1 VSDGQLILGRSP
13 GRSQVIHG
21 DRVHDGAM
29 TALPLRAL
37 AVDDD
42 PGICELLR
50 LVLTSE
56 HFIVATAGS
65 AAETLACLETFSPDV
80 VLLDIMLPDM
90 TGFDL
95 AALIR
100 ARVDAPIIFVTAR
113 DVPAD
118 RIRGLT
124 IGDDY
129 IAKPFSL
136 EELVARVRNAARRRG
151 RSGCS
156 TPV

>member
-1 VSDGQLILGRSP
+1 
-13 GRSQVIHG
+13 
-21 DRVHDGAM
+21 M

-50 LVLTSE
+50 LVLSSE
-56 HFIVATAGS
+56 RFTVATAGS
-65 AAETLACLETFSPDV
+65 AAETLACLETFTPDV

-136 EELVARVRNAARRRG
+136 EELVARVHNAARRHG
-151 RSGCS
+151 HTGCS
-156 TPV
+156 TLA

>member
-1 VSDGQLILGRSP
+1 MIGRLIQGRSP
-13 GRSQVIHG
+13 GGSQAIHG

-50 LVLTSE
+50 LVLTAE
-56 HFIVATAGS
+56 RFVVATAGS
-65 AAETLACLETFSPDV
+65 GEETLACLETFVPDV

-95 AALIR
+95 ATLIR

-113 DVPAD
+113 DVAAD

-136 EELVARVRNAARRRG
+136 EELVARVRNVARRRG

>member
-1 VSDGQLILGRSP
+1 
-13 GRSQVIHG
+13 
-21 DRVHDGAM
+21 M
-29 TALPLRAL
+29 TGLPLRAL

-42 PGICELLR
+42 PGICELLK
-50 LVLTSE
+50 LVLSAE
-56 HFIVATAGS
+56 HFTVATAGS
-65 AAETLACLETFSPDV
+65 GGETLACLDTFVPDV

-90 TGFDL
+90 TGFEL
-95 AALIR
+95 AGLIR
-100 ARVDAPIIFVTAR
+100 ARIDVPIIFVTAR

-136 EELVARVRNAARRRG
+136 EELVARVRNVARRRC
-151 RSGCS
+151 RSGSS
-156 TPV
+156 TLA

>member
-1 VSDGQLILGRSP
+1 
-13 GRSQVIHG
+13 
-21 DRVHDGAM
+21 M

-50 LVLTSE
+50 LVLSSE
-56 HFIVATAGS
+56 RFTVATAGS
-65 AAETLACLETFSPDV
+65 AAETLVCLETFTPDV

-100 ARVDAPIIFVTAR
+100 ARVEVPIFVTAR

-118 RIRGLT
+118 RVRGLT

-136 EELVARVRNAARRRG
+136 EELVARVHNAARRHG
-151 RSGCS
+151 HTGCS
-156 TPV
+156 TPA

>member
-1 VSDGQLILGRSP
+1 
-13 GRSQVIHG
+13 
-21 DRVHDGAM
+21 M
-29 TALPLRAL
+29 TALRAL

-42 PGICELLR
+42 PGICELLQ
-50 LVLTSE
+50 LVLSAE
-56 HFIVATAGS
+56 HFVVATAGS
-65 AAETLACLETFSPDV
+65 GQETLACLDTFTPDV

-90 TGFDL
+90 TGFEL
-95 AALIR
+95 AGLIH
-100 ARVDAPIIFVTAR
+100 ARVDVPIIFVTAR

-136 EELVARVRNAARRRG
+136 EELLARVRNVARRRC
-151 RSGCS
+151 RPGCS
-156 TPV
+156 TLA